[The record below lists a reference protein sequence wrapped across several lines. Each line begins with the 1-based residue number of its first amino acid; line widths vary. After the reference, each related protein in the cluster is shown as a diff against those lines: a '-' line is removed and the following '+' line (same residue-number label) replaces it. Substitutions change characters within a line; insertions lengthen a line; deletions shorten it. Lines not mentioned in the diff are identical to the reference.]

1 MYDFVV
7 WLNAEIKK
15 QGWSLQQTAQ
25 RVGVSHTVMTDVA
38 NGRTRPSADF
48 CRRIALVLQA
58 SPEEV
63 FRRAGLL
70 PPEPKGKLVLREAI
84 HLFGQFV
91 PEQ

>member
-15 QGWSLQQTAQ
+15 QGWSLEQTAQ
-25 RVGVSHTVMTDVA
+25 RVGVSHTAMTDIV
-38 NGRTRPSADF
+38 NGRTRPSAEF
-48 CRRIALVLQA
+48 CRRIAMVLHA

-70 PPEPKGKLVLREAI
+70 PPESKGKLVLREAI
-84 HLFGQFV
+84 HLFGQFI